1 MTSPD
6 DVETVL
12 ARLNRAAA
20 DGHHLGAVT
29 SLRIAGSLGLD
40 ALTIDLITSTGT
52 LELVW
57 CDPADGPGHDLDTL
71 QYTLGDGP
79 TLEAVQQGYTVSE
92 PDLAATDQA
101 RWPLFLP
108 AAMQSPARA
117 VIAAPLQADDGTF
130 GALTGY
136 RATPGAM
143 TASQSH
149 DFHRVRDGLLPL
161 LMQSAPI
168 SATSDSGGGDGL
180 RRYRAEV
187 QQAAGFLAAALAI
200 PPDQALARLRAHAFR
215 HDRSLTDLA
224 HDALTRRLR
233 LD

>member
-1 MTSPD
+1 M
-6 DVETVL
+6 
-12 ARLNRAAA
+12 
-20 DGHHLGAVT
+20 
-29 SLRIAGSLGLD
+29 RIAGLLGLD
-40 ALTIDLITSTGT
+40 VLTIDLVNSAGT

-57 CDPADGPGHDLDTL
+57 SDPADGPGPELDDL

-79 TLEAVQQGYTVSE
+79 TLEAVEEGYTVSE

-117 VIAAPLQADDGTF
+117 VIAAPLQVHGETV

-149 DFHRVRDGLLPL
+149 DFHRVRQALLPL
-161 LMQSAPI
+161 VSQSAPNG
-168 SATSDSGGGDGL
+168 TGDGL
-180 RRYRAEV
+180 RRYREEV
-187 QQAAGFLAAALAI
+187 QQAAEFLAATLAI
-200 PPDQALARLRAHAFR
+200 PPDHALARLRAYSFR
-215 HDRSLTDLA
+215 HDRSLADLA
-224 HDALTRRLR
+224 RDALTRRLR